1 MPRRSRPAA
10 SGRVRAAAACALAAA
25 ALAGGGLGGARAERV
40 ECKVRIDPSPEQ
52 DGTGCQRATWDVQGR
67 TMGFHAC
74 PNKRGMEDVQK
85 RLAAGEKNPLPTG
98 DDRVLQG
105 WSPED
110 SGPPQWSAVTFDDR
124 GGVTGG
130 IVRDAKRT
138 LLQVER
144 TKGGQM
150 VCELNP
156 EDLKLPGVDIAVKPG
171 PKGEI
176 DHTHGDGQPHDHGD
190 DEWIEKA
197 VNGRKLAKAYDE
209 CPKWST
215 LAVHLIV
222 ELDREFVDL
231 NGGLLPARAA
241 AADIMNLAAANYE
254 SQIGVE
260 FKLEY
265 YVKRCKGLVCAPG
278 HQYTNTNANALLD
291 EFRARW
297 ESGSLASKRRGAVHL
312 LTGKNID
319 GSVIGIAYVDV
330 MCDSITGDAWNG
342 EYEYG
347 ISQATQSS
355 LGCNVGLVM
364 HELGHNAGSGHVSGA
379 VMNPWLTCSNT
390 FHPLAIG
397 QIEDHMD
404 GHVPNDGRTDGCWCE
419 KMFYWPG
426 GWPWWWKFPW
436 VYWGPFMP
444 ADLPPKELPPKELPP
459 KELPPKDLPP
469 KDLPPKDLL
478 PEEPLPEEPMPKKP
492 IDRVPIDPRGPRP
505 TIPPPR
511 GRGRT

>member
-1 MPRRSRPAA
+1 
-10 SGRVRAAAACALAAA
+10 
-25 ALAGGGLGGARAERV
+25 
-40 ECKVRIDPSPEQ
+40 
-52 DGTGCQRATWDVQGR
+52 
-67 TMGFHAC
+67 
-74 PNKRGMEDVQK
+74 
-85 RLAAGEKNPLPTG
+85 
-98 DDRVLQG
+98 
-105 WSPED
+105 
-110 SGPPQWSAVTFDDR
+110 
-124 GGVTGG
+124 
-130 IVRDAKRT
+130 
-138 LLQVER
+138 
-144 TKGGQM
+144 M

-156 EDLKLPGVDIAVKPG
+156 EDIKLPGVDIAVKPG
-171 PKGEI
+171 PKGGI
-176 DHTHGDGQPHDHGD
+176 DHTHGDGHPHHHGD

-265 YVKRCKGLVCAPG
+265 YVKRCKGLAGCAVG

-297 ESGSLASKRRGAVHL
+297 ESGSLAGMRRGAVHL

-330 MCDSITGDAWNG
+330 MCDSIAGDAYNG

-347 ISQATQSS
+347 ISQATQAS

-364 HELGHNAGSGHVSGA
+364 HELGHNAGSNHVSGA
-379 VMNPWLTCSNT
+379 VMNPSLTCSNT
-390 FHPLAIG
+390 FSASAIS
-397 QIEDHMD
+397 QIENHMNN
-404 GHVPNDGRTDGCWCE
+404 HVPNDGTPDGCWCE
-419 KMFYWPG
+419 RMWFIRDL
-426 GWPWWWKFPW
+426 PWWWPFSW
-436 VYWGPFMP
+436 RWFGPFV
-444 ADLPPKELPPKELPP
+444 
-459 KELPPKDLPP
+459 PKDVP
-469 KDLPPKDLL
+469 KVPK
-478 PEEPLPEEPMPKKP
+478 PKEPLPIDP
-492 IDRVPIDPRGPRP
+492 IDPIDPRIPRPIPPIPERSVSEAGGDACLGVVRRRRCNQVAGCQWEGPRKANKGGHCVASGVS
-505 TIPPPR
+505 TAAAS
-511 GRGRT
+511 TS